1 METNDLLV
9 ESRPASWSNFV
20 TYICILSVYFLLKVL
35 ENSSII
41 FGGIAMSARTKA
53 IAKSNKAEAK
63 EIRPELSKSL
73 SWKTDW
79 RRNKGLYFLFIPV
92 LLWYLIFQY
101 GPMCGLLISFQNY
114 KPVRGLFGSPWVG
127 LKNFKDFFTN
137 PFFRRV
143 LVNTI
148 RISVTNLIFSFP
160 MPIILALLISEL
172 RSKTY
177 SRIIQTITYIPHFIS
192 IVVIVSMLMDL
203 TNRNGAITNFL
214 VHFGF
219 TRTTMLNEP
228 KYFLPLYIISGIW
241 QNIGWNS
248 IIYLSALLSIDAQL
262 YEAAKIDGAGK
273 FRQLISVTLP
283 GLLPTIIV
291 MLILQVGKSFNVGY
305 EKIIL
310 MYNPLTYEVAD
321 VISSYVYREGLINM
335 NWSYSA
341 AVGLFNS
348 VVSFALV
355 WATNKFSKKVSGSGL
370 W

>member
-1 METNDLLV
+1 M
-9 ESRPASWSNFV
+9 ASINATKTKSQV
-20 TYICILSVYFLLKVL
+20 ATPTKVKEGL
-35 ENSSII
+35 W
-41 FGGIAMSARTKA
+41 
-53 IAKSNKAEAK
+53 AK
-63 EIRPELSKSL
+63 
-73 SWKTDW
+73 DW
-79 RRNKGLYFLFIPV
+79 RKNKGLYALFIPV
-92 LLWYLIFQY
+92 LLFYLIFQY
-101 GPMCGLLISFQNY
+101 GPMCGLIIGFQNY
-114 KPVRGLFGSPWVG
+114 KPSRGLLHSPWVG
-127 LKNFKDFFTN
+127 LQNFRDFFTN

-143 LVNTI
+143 LLNTI
-148 RISVTNLIFSFP
+148 KISVTNLVFSFP

-172 RSKTY
+172 RTKTY
-177 SRIIQTITYIPHFIS
+177 SRVVQTISYIPHFIS
-192 IVVIVSMLMDL
+192 IVVIVSIMIDL
-203 TNRNGAITNFL
+203 TNRNGAITTFL
-214 VHFGF
+214 SKFGF
-219 TRTTMLNEP
+219 TPVTMINEP

-248 IIYLSALLSIDAQL
+248 IIYLSALLAIDAQL
-262 YEAAKIDGAGK
+262 YEAARIDGAGK

-283 GLLPTIIV
+283 GLAPTIIV

-321 VISSYVYREGLINM
+321 VISTYVYREGLINM

-355 WATNKFSKKVSGSGL
+355 WGTNKISQKLSGSGL